1 MGTSPLKFFP
11 VARADS
17 KLEDS
22 TVANQ
27 FPAAS
32 KDTGVGEGNTELI
45 LPQISV
51 CIKMDDVYIGEFFC
65 HGTKGAQC
73 YQMLAAQHE
82 RAFV

>member
-1 MGTSPLKFFP
+1 M
-11 VARADS
+11 
-17 KLEDS
+17 
-22 TVANQ
+22 
-27 FPAAS
+27 
-32 KDTGVGEGNTELI
+32 GEGNTEVI